1 MTQLTPKQR
10 AEIAEEMTRLLHYDN
25 VTPLTVIYR
34 LAVKHLEP
42 KWNPTP
48 PPKN

>member
-1 MTQLTPKQR
+1 MTKLTREQR
-10 AEIAEEMTRLLHYDN
+10 AEIAAEMTRLLATDD

-34 LAVKHLEP
+34 LAVKHLES

-48 PPKN
+48 PPKK